1 VKEDCLAARVQM
13 KKAKQ
18 WGGVHGFG
26 VKREKEEIVFSLLK
40 VNWKQMNH
48 LGVVMSI
55 NTPFYQFTSLTFY
68 YQPRPTFNI
77 ILLQ

>member
-40 VNWKQMNH
+40 VNWRQMNH
-48 LGVVMSI
+48 LEVVMSKKKY
-55 NTPFYQFTSLTFY
+55 PFLSIYQFDLLL
-68 YQPRPTFNI
+68 PTKTNI
-77 ILLQ
+77 LI

>member
-40 VNWKQMNH
+40 VNWRQMNH
-48 LGVVMSI
+48 LEVVMSKKY
-55 NTPFYQFTSLTFY
+55 PFLSIYQFDLLL
-68 YQPRPTFNI
+68 PTKTNI
-77 ILLQ
+77 